1 MLTLLA
7 QAAVDATTTTT
18 TSTSSEAAEASQ
30 GVFTNLFE
38 TVVSVFSRLDALAQP
53 QVLVQQLQALSI
65 VWAVVFLIIGTLC
78 LFNGYKFYKVATII
92 MALLMGMFSGYFL
105 GQKIQAPY
113 IVAGCLGLLLAF
125 GVFPLMKY
133 AVAGMGG
140 IVGAFIGSNLWAGLA
155 HALNETTESA
165 NAAADAYWVGA
176 LLGLLICGMLAFI
189 LFELA
194 IILFTS
200 VSGSTVA
207 VLGALALLLS
217 FEPWQ
222 DSVARGLTANQM
234 VIPLLVA
241 VPAVVGLILQEAW
254 KVDTTKTAKASSK

>member
-1 MLTLLA
+1 MYIVLA
-7 QAAVDATTTTT
+7 QAA
-18 TSTSSEAAEASQ
+18 STAAAADTQNEAAGASQ

-38 TVVSVFSRLDALAQP
+38 TVVSMFSSLDALAKP
-53 QVLVQQLQALSI
+53 DVLVQQLQALSI
-65 VWAVVFLIIGTLC
+65 VWAVVFLIVGTLC

-92 MALLMGMFSGYFL
+92 MALLLGMFSGYFL

-113 IVAGCLGLLLAF
+113 IVAGCFGMLLAF
-125 GVFPLMKY
+125 GVFPLMKF
-133 AVAGMGG
+133 AVAIMGG
-140 IVGAFIGSNLWAGLA
+140 LVGAFIGSNLWAGMA
-155 HALNETTESA
+155 YALNSTAESA
-165 NAAADAYWVGA
+165 AAAADAYWVGA

-189 LFELA
+189 LYELS

-222 DSVARGLTANQM
+222 ESITRGLTANQI
-234 VIPLLVA
+234 VIPMLVA
-241 VPAVVGLILQEAW
+241 VPAIVGLILQQAW
-254 KVDTTKTAKASSK
+254 KVDVAKAKTSK